1 MNSREEG
8 YTQQGEFSSADTDE
22 VIKRIL
28 IMDDNPDITLTFK
41 KVLQAPQI
49 DDRTGERHLQ
59 DNITKGKK
67 KMSFEVITY
76 NDPFLALSEFK
87 PNFYHLM
94 LVDINMPK
102 INGFDFSAKILE
114 RDANPRIC
122 FMSSGQINQEALKEV
137 YPTLSIGCFIKKPVT
152 IENLVRRVKEHFE

>member
-8 YTQQGEFSSADTDE
+8 YTQQGEFSSADTEE

-41 KVLQAPQI
+41 KVLQGSQN
-49 DDRTGERHLQ
+49 DDLTTERHLEG
-59 DNITKGKK
+59 NITKGKK
-67 KMSFEVITY
+67 KMSFEVIAY

-102 INGFDFSAKILE
+102 INGFEFSAKILE

-122 FMSSGQINQEALKEV
+122 FMTSGQINQEALKEV
-137 YPTLSIGCFIKKPVT
+137 YPTLSIGCFIKKP
-152 IENLVRRVKEHFE
+152 IMARLN

>member
-1 MNSREEG
+1 MKSREEEF
-8 YTQQGEFSSADTDE
+8 TQQEELSSADTDE

-41 KVLQAPQI
+41 KVLQGPQV
-49 DDRTGERHLQ
+49 DDFTSERDLEA
-59 DNITKGKK
+59 NITKGKK
-67 KMSFEVITY
+67 KLSFEVITY

-102 INGFDFSAKILE
+102 MNGFEFSTKILE
-114 RDANPRIC
+114 CDANPRIC
-122 FMSSGQINQEALKEV
+122 FMSSGQVNQEALTEV
-137 YPTLSIGCFIKKPVT
+137 YPTLSIGCFIKKP
-152 IENLVRRVKEHFE
+152 IMARDLIRRLKTELE